1 MRALRHVVATSLLV
15 MCMTAPSPAQ
25 DIVILTGGTSGVY
38 YPLGLALQKIFER
51 DLPNAKV
58 SVISTQATVENLNL
72 LQQGKG
78 QLALAQGDIL
88 TDAWKGNPE
97 AGFPSSRTKIRLIGA
112 AFPNYIHIIARRDAN
127 IASVKDLRGKR
138 VSVGAARSGNELNA
152 RALFDAADMSYA
164 DLLQVEYLAYGES
177 VELMAKQQLD
187 AAIISAGLGVAAVNQ
202 AVSQMPIVFVPIQR
216 DLIDK
221 TRNMFF
227 AAAIPANSYQTQTS
241 DVPTAALNNFFVT
254 TSDASEETVYR
265 ITKAIFSNVK
275 ELQAVHPA
283 ARVISSEKALVVRPI
298 DIHPGAARYF
308 REMNLLH

>member
-1 MRALRHVVATSLLV
+1 VTTPVV
-15 MCMTAPSPAQ
+15 AQ

-38 YPLGLALQKIFER
+38 YPLGLSLQKIFER
-51 DLPNAKV
+51 DLPNSKV
-58 SVISTQATVENLNL
+58 SVVSTQATVENLNL

-112 AFPNYIHIIARRDAN
+112 AYPNYIHIIARRDAN
-127 IASVKDLRGKR
+127 IGSVHDLRGKR

-152 RALFDAADMSYA
+152 RALLSAADMSYA

-177 VELMAKQQLD
+177 VELMGKQQLD

-202 AVSQMPIVFVPIQR
+202 AVSQMPIVLVPVQPDVIE
-216 DLIDK
+216 K

-227 AAAIPANSYQTQTS
+227 AANIPANSYRTQTS
-241 DVPTAALNNFFVT
+241 EVPTAALNNFFVT

-265 ITKAIFSNVK
+265 ITKAIFSNLHEV
-275 ELQAVHPA
+275 QAAHPA
-283 ARVISSEKALVVRPI
+283 AKVISVEKALVVRPI

-308 REMNLLH
+308 REVKLLP

>member
-1 MRALRHVVATSLLV
+1 
-15 MCMTAPSPAQ
+15 
-25 DIVILTGGTSGVY
+25 
-38 YPLGLALQKIFER
+38 
-51 DLPNAKV
+51 
-58 SVISTQATVENLNL
+58 
-72 LQQGKG
+72 
-78 QLALAQGDIL
+78 
-88 TDAWKGNPE
+88 
-97 AGFPSSRTKIRLIGA
+97 
-112 AFPNYIHIIARRDAN
+112 
-127 IASVKDLRGKR
+127 VKDLRGKR

-241 DVPTAALNNFFVT
+241 EVPTAALNNFFVT